1 MRISFYISDKIK
13 TTNINILQ
21 RIHNIMNEMGIDNL
35 TPKEFKNLGYVN
47 RKINGTWN

>member
-1 MRISFYISDKIK
+1 
-13 TTNINILQ
+13 
-21 RIHNIMNEMGIDNL
+21 MNEMGIDNL